1 MEHDRITPRQAYFL
15 LALFFLG
22 NLLTATGAKG
32 KPTGWLSFV
41 LLALLAAPMLG
52 MTLSLA
58 GRDPAGEILPQALG
72 RGAGTAATVILC
84 LLAILLAGDA
94 LSAFAG
100 FIVAND
106 LNNAGAVGNTLLLS
120 GACLLLVCCGGGTL
134 GRMAWLIQPWTV
146 LLLLGS
152 LALTAPYTKLES
164 LLPLF
169 TEGTAHFARATAVS
183 FLTFFAPAAFLV
195 FSLGGKV
202 AGKWTGGAVGAG
214 VLACVLLA
222 LLTGRDAAVLGGR
235 AAQLFR
241 FPSYVAANTSR
252 HGEVL
257 LSVVFVLVQPFRA
270 AIFLRFVR
278 ECLVSWRP
286 QGRGWYPFV
295 LTAAAAALCLA
306 GWSRLESEWRVVE
319 VAGASLIV
327 LAVTLVAWMGKR
339 LRKKREKSVQ
349 SGAFHA

>member
-1 MEHDRITPRQAYFL
+1 
-15 LALFFLG
+15 
-22 NLLTATGAKG
+22 
-32 KPTGWLSFV
+32 
-41 LLALLAAPMLG
+41 
-52 MTLSLA
+52 
-58 GRDPAGEILPQALG
+58 
-72 RGAGTAATVILC
+72 
-84 LLAILLAGDA
+84 
-94 LSAFAG
+94 
-100 FIVAND
+100 
-106 LNNAGAVGNTLLLS
+106 
-120 GACLLLVCCGGGTL
+120 
-134 GRMAWLIQPWTV
+134 MAWLIQPWTV

-183 FLTFFAPAAFLV
+183 FLTFFAPAVFLV

-295 LTAAAAALCLA
+295 LTALAAALCLT
-306 GWSRLESEWRVVE
+306 GWSRLESEWRVLE
-319 VAGASLIV
+319 VSCASFIV
-327 LAVTLVAWMGKR
+327 LLVTFWAWLKKSC
-339 LRKKREKSVQ
+339 RKNREKSVQ
-349 SGAFHA
+349 KGVSSA

>member
-1 MEHDRITPRQAYFL
+1 
-15 LALFFLG
+15 
-22 NLLTATGAKG
+22 
-32 KPTGWLSFV
+32 
-41 LLALLAAPMLG
+41 MLG

-183 FLTFFAPAAFLV
+183 FLTFFAPAVFLV

-214 VLACVLLA
+214 VLAGA
-222 LLTGRDAAVLGGR
+222 L
-235 AAQLFR
+235 
-241 FPSYVAANTSR
+241 P
-252 HGEVL
+252 EVL
-257 LSVVFVLVQPFRA
+257 LEREREGRA
-270 AIFLRFVR
+270 TRRV
-278 ECLVSWRP
+278 
-286 QGRGWYPFV
+286 
-295 LTAAAAALCLA
+295 AARA
-306 GWSRLESEWRVVE
+306 SRS
-319 VAGASLIV
+319 APLI
-327 LAVTLVAWMGKR
+327 A
-339 LRKKREKSVQ
+339 
-349 SGAFHA
+349 

>member
-15 LALFFLG
+15 LALFLLG
-22 NLLTATGAKG
+22 NFLTATGAKG

-41 LLALLAAPMLG
+41 LMALLATPMLR

-58 GRDPAGEILPQALG
+58 GRDPAVEILTQSLG
-72 RGAGTAATVILC
+72 RGPGTAATVLLC
-84 LLAILLAGDA
+84 LIAVFLAGDA

-183 FLTFFAPAAFLV
+183 FLTFFAPAVFLV

-202 AGKWTGGAVGAG
+202 AGKWTGSAAGAG
-214 VLACVLLA
+214 VLICILLA
-222 LLTGRDAAVLGGR
+222 LLTGRNAAVLGER
-235 AAQLFR
+235 AVQLFR

-295 LTAAAAALCLA
+295 LTALAAALCLT
-306 GWSRLESEWRVVE
+306 GWSRLESEWRVLE
-319 VAGASLIV
+319 VSCASFIV
-327 LAVTLVAWMGKR
+327 LLVTFWAWLKKSC
-339 LRKKREKSVQ
+339 RKNREKSVQ
-349 SGAFHA
+349 KGVSSA

>member
-15 LALFFLG
+15 LALFLLG
-22 NLLTATGAKG
+22 NFLTATGAKG

-41 LLALLAAPMLG
+41 LMALLATPMLR

-58 GRDPAGEILPQALG
+58 GRDPAEEILTQSLG
-72 RGAGTAATVILC
+72 RGPGTAATVLLC
-84 LLAILLAGDA
+84 LIAVFLAGDA

-106 LNNAGAVGNTLLLS
+106 LNNAGAVGNTLLLA
-120 GACLLLVCCGGGTL
+120 GTCFLLVGCDGGTL

-183 FLTFFAPAAFLV
+183 FLTFFAPAVFLV

-222 LLTGRDAAVLGGR
+222 LLTGRDVAVLGGR

-257 LSVVFVLVQPFRA
+257 LSVAFVLVQPFRA
-270 AIFLRFVR
+270 AVFLRYVR

-306 GWSRLESEWRVVE
+306 GWSRLESEWRVLE
-319 VAGASLIV
+319 VSCASFIV
-327 LAVTLVAWMGKR
+327 LLVTFWAWLKKSC
-339 LRKKREKSVQ
+339 RKNREKSVQ
-349 SGAFHA
+349 KGVSSA

>member
-15 LALFFLG
+15 LALFLLG
-22 NLLTATGAKG
+22 NFLTATGAKG

-41 LLALLAAPMLG
+41 LMALLATPMLR

-58 GRDPAGEILPQALG
+58 GRDPAVEILTQSLG
-72 RGAGTAATVILC
+72 RGPGTAATVLLC
-84 LLAILLAGDA
+84 LIAVFLAGDA

-120 GACLLLVCCGGGTL
+120 GACLLLVCCGGTL

-183 FLTFFAPAAFLV
+183 FLTFFAPAVFLV

-202 AGKWTGGAVGAG
+202 AGKWTGSAAGAG
-214 VLACVLLA
+214 VLICILLA
-222 LLTGRDAAVLGGR
+222 LLTGRNAAVLGER
-235 AAQLFR
+235 AVQLFR

-295 LTAAAAALCLA
+295 LTALAAALCLT
-306 GWSRLESEWRVVE
+306 GWSRLESEWRVLE
-319 VAGASLIV
+319 VSCASFIV
-327 LAVTLVAWMGKR
+327 LLVTFWAWLKKSC
-339 LRKKREKSVQ
+339 RKNREKSVQ
-349 SGAFHA
+349 KGVSSA

>member
-22 NLLTATGAKG
+22 NFLTATGAKG

-58 GRDPAGEILPQALG
+58 GRDPAVEILTQSLG
-72 RGAGTAATVILC
+72 RGPGTAATVLLC
-84 LLAILLAGDA
+84 LIAVFLAGDA
-94 LSAFAG
+94 LSAVAG

-183 FLTFFAPAAFLV
+183 FLTFFAPAVFLV
-195 FSLGGKV
+195 FFLGGKV

-222 LLTGRDAAVLGGR
+222 LLTGRNAPVLGER
-235 AAQLFR
+235 AGPLFR

-295 LTAAAAALCLA
+295 LTALAATLCLT
-306 GWSRLESEWRVVE
+306 GWSRLESGWRVPE
-319 VAGASLIV
+319 GSCASFIV
-327 LAVTLVAWMGKR
+327 LLVIFWAWLKKSC
-339 LRKKREKSVQ
+339 RKNREKSVQ
-349 SGAFHA
+349 KGVSSA

>member
-15 LALFFLG
+15 LALFLLG
-22 NLLTATGAKG
+22 NFLTATGAKG

-41 LLALLAAPMLG
+41 LMALLATPMLR

-58 GRDPAGEILPQALG
+58 GRDPAVEILTQSLG
-72 RGAGTAATVILC
+72 RGPGTAATVLLC
-84 LLAILLAGDA
+84 LIAVFLAGDA

-183 FLTFFAPAAFLV
+183 FLTFFAPAVFLV

-202 AGKWTGGAVGAG
+202 AGKWTGSAAGAG
-214 VLACVLLA
+214 VLICILLA
-222 LLTGRDAAVLGGR
+222 LLTGRNAAVLGER
-235 AAQLFR
+235 AVQLFR

-257 LSVVFVLVQPFRA
+257 LSVVFVLVQPFRE

-295 LTAAAAALCLA
+295 LTALAAALCLT
-306 GWSRLESEWRVVE
+306 GWSRLESEWRVLE
-319 VAGASLIV
+319 VSCASFIV
-327 LAVTLVAWMGKR
+327 LLVTFWAWLKKSC
-339 LRKKREKSVQ
+339 RKNREKSVQ
-349 SGAFHA
+349 KGVSSA

>member
-94 LSAFAG
+94 LSVFAG

-106 LNNAGAVGNTLLLS
+106 LNNAGAVGNTLLLA
-120 GACLLLVCCGGGTL
+120 GTCFLLVGCDGGTL

-146 LLLLGS
+146 LLLLES

-183 FLTFFAPAAFLV
+183 FLTFSPRRSFSFFPWGERWRASGPAARWGPGCWPVCCWL
-195 FSLGGKV
+195 SSPGGMPPSW
-202 AGKWTGGAVGAG
+202 GD
-214 VLACVLLA
+214 
-222 LLTGRDAAVLGGR
+222 GR
-235 AAQLFR
+235 
-241 FPSYVAANTSR
+241 PSSSGSPAM
-252 HGEVL
+252 
-257 LSVVFVLVQPFRA
+257 
-270 AIFLRFVR
+270 
-278 ECLVSWRP
+278 WRP
-286 QGRGWYPFV
+286 TPAAMGRCCCRWSSSWCSPSGRRSFCGSCGNAWSPGGPRGGDG
-295 LTAAAAALCLA
+295 TPLC
-306 GWSRLESEWRVVE
+306 
-319 VAGASLIV
+319 
-327 LAVTLVAWMGKR
+327 
-339 LRKKREKSVQ
+339 
-349 SGAFHA
+349 